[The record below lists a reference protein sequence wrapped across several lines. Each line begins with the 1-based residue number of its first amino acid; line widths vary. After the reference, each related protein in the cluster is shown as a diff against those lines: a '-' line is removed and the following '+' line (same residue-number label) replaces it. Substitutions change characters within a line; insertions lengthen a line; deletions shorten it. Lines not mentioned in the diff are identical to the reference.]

1 MNNQHTI
8 KQEVGV
14 WIDHK
19 EAFVLFNHEQT
30 DAAKSSAA
38 AKEKHVRYSEHAT
51 EGESPS
57 EDQRERR
64 HENRLN
70 QYYDD
75 VIPHLKDATSILIF
89 GPGEAKG
96 EFKKRLE
103 SKGLGDRI
111 VGCETVDNLTNNQMV
126 AKVKSYFNK

>member
-1 MNNQHTI
+1 MSNQQAV

-19 EAFVLFNHEQT
+19 EAFVLFNDGNKADSEL
-30 DAAKSSAA
+30 SSD
-38 AKEKHVRYSEHAT
+38 KHIRYSEHAT
-51 EGESPS
+51 DGASPA

-64 HENRLN
+64 HANRLN
-70 QYYDD
+70 QYYDE
-75 VIPHLKDATSILIF
+75 VIPHLEDATSILIF

-103 SKGLGDRI
+103 SKGFGGRI
-111 VGCETVDNLTNNQMV
+111 VGCEAVDNLTNNQMV
-126 AKVKSYFNK
+126 AKVKAYFS

>member
-1 MNNQHTI
+1 MSNQQAV

-19 EAFVLFNHEQT
+19 EAFVLFNGDSKT
-30 DAAKSSAA
+30 DDQLSSD
-38 AKEKHVRYSEHAT
+38 KHIRYSEHAT
-51 EGESPS
+51 DGASPA

-64 HENRLN
+64 HANRLN
-70 QYYDD
+70 QYYDEI
-75 VIPHLKDATSILIF
+75 IPHLKDATAILIF

-103 SKGLGDRI
+103 TKGFANRI
-111 VGCETVDNLTNNQMV
+111 VACETVDNLTNNQMA
-126 AKVKSYFNK
+126 AKVKAYFA

>member
-1 MNNQHTI
+1 MSNQQAV

-19 EAFVLFNHEQT
+19 EAFVLFNGDDKTNAQSPT
-30 DAAKSSAA
+30 
-38 AKEKHVRYSEHAT
+38 EKHIRYSEHVS
-51 EGESPS
+51 EGASPS

-64 HENRLN
+64 HTNRLN
-70 QYYDD
+70 QYYDE
-75 VIPHLKDATSILIF
+75 VIPYLKDATAILIF

-103 SKGLGDRI
+103 TQGFGDRI

-126 AKVKSYFNK
+126 AKVKTYFA

>member
-1 MNNQHTI
+1 MSNQQAV

-19 EAFVLFNHEQT
+19 EAFVFFNGDDKTEAQ
-30 DAAKSSAA
+30 SST
-38 AKEKHVRYSEHAT
+38 EKHIRYSEHAS
-51 EGESPS
+51 EGASPS

-64 HENRLN
+64 HTNRLN

-75 VIPHLKDATSILIF
+75 VIPFLSDATAILIF

-103 SKGLGDRI
+103 SKGFGNRI
-111 VGCETVDNLTNNQMV
+111 VGCETVDNLTNNQMA
-126 AKVKSYFNK
+126 AKVKTYFA

>member
-1 MNNQHTI
+1 MNNQQTV

-19 EAFVLFNHEQT
+19 EAFVLFNDDKT
-30 DAAKSSAA
+30 DAESPT
-38 AKEKHVRYSEHAT
+38 EKHIRYSEHST
-51 EGESPS
+51 EGASPS

-64 HENRLN
+64 HVNRLN
-70 QYYDD
+70 QYYDEI
-75 VIPHLKDATSILIF
+75 IPHLKDATAILIF

-103 SKGLGDRI
+103 TKGFANRI
-111 VGCETVDNLTNNQMV
+111 VACETVDNLTNNQMA
-126 AKVKSYFNK
+126 AKVKAYFA

>member
-1 MNNQHTI
+1 MSNQQAV

-19 EAFVLFNHEQT
+19 EAFVLFNGDNKD
-30 DAAKSSAA
+30 DAQSSN
-38 AKEKHVRYSEHAT
+38 EKHIRYSEHAT
-51 EGESPS
+51 EGASPS

-64 HENRLN
+64 HTNRLN
-70 QYYDD
+70 QYYDE

-103 SKGLGDRI
+103 SKGFGHRI
-111 VGCETVDNLTNNQMV
+111 VGCETVDNLTNNQMA
-126 AKVKSYFNK
+126 AKVKTYFA

>member
-1 MNNQHTI
+1 MNNQNAI

-19 EAFVLFNHEQT
+19 EAFVLFNGDSKA
-30 DAAKSSAA
+30 DAQSSN
-38 AKEKHVRYSEHAT
+38 EKHIRYSEHAT

-64 HENRLN
+64 HANRLN
-70 QYYDD
+70 QYYDE

-103 SKGLGDRI
+103 IKGFGDRI
-111 VGCETVDNLTNNQMV
+111 VGCETVDNLTNNQML
-126 AKVKSYFNK
+126 AKVKTYFHK

>member
-1 MNNQHTI
+1 MNNQHAI

-19 EAFVLFNHEQT
+19 EAFVLFN
-30 DAAKSSAA
+30 DANNDDAKSSS
-38 AKEKHVRYSEHAT
+38 EKHVRYSEHAT

-64 HENRLN
+64 HVNRLN
-70 QYYDD
+70 QYYDE
-75 VIPHLKDATSILIF
+75 VIPHIKDATSILIF

-103 SKGLGDRI
+103 SKGFADRI
-111 VGCETVDNLTNNQMV
+111 VACETVDNLTNNQMV
-126 AKVKSYFNK
+126 AKVKTYFQK